1 MEPSEL
7 TDEQC
12 DKIAAQTMDR
22 VAALKGL
29 EHATH
34 LNTDISV
41 SHTLRRELIRAG
53 AALKASGD
61 AIDARR
67 RCGHCLGNTRW
78 CPECALNERL
88 SNDDIHELAMH
99 STLLE
104 CIDDA
109 YQERGDWL
117 PHVRSFALDVLNAA
131 LGNPTSS
138 PKSDVDMRASIK
150 APSEFCWLVE
160 LFEPGGNS
168 MGLYHTGFT
177 ELDRTTSDP
186 HKAKRY
192 ATKEA
197 ALASVDK
204 LLSKAGV
211 WRAIEHGFHGA
222 GK

>member
-1 MEPSEL
+1 MEPSEQVMRARIDSLVDWLDPNEAACGRTL
-7 TDEQC
+7 TRGE
-12 DKIAAQTMDR
+12 AQEALMWLRTQYER
-22 VAALKGL
+22 AALQ
-29 EHATH
+29 
-34 LNTDISV
+34 
-41 SHTLRRELIRAG
+41 
-53 AALKASGD
+53 ASGD

-177 ELDRTTSDP
+177 ELDGMTSRTTSDP